1 MNNFLVFTDSYTGL
15 LVRMDLNTYSFTGL
29 QMAGA
34 YNPVALA
41 YNPLDRRLYFS
52 QVMSNPGSQIF
63 SIGLDAGQPT
73 LLKQMPQGAV
83 VFSCRVLS
91 HDVSHTHTYTH
102 VSVWHTH

>member
-91 HDVSHTHTYTH
+91 CMHEHHRHSACVYSHTM
-102 VSVWHTH
+102 